1 MRQNVIVR
9 GGTLVD
15 GTGGP
20 SRRADV
26 RVREGKIT
34 EIGPD
39 LKPDGETEIDASGAT
54 VAPGFID
61 GHTHFDPSLFW
72 DQACDPM
79 PQHGVTTVLF
89 GNCSLSLAPV
99 RAAHRK
105 QVSDTFGL
113 IEEFPEIAFTD
124 HVPWDWETYPDYI
137 GSMSRRGFGVNVAG
151 LVGLSMLRLYVLGE
165 EAWERPSTAE
175 ERRQVVHLLEEA
187 LAAGAAGFS
196 TSFFDRGPDGRL
208 VPSAMVDD
216 DELSALIAATGRH
229 RGHFETI
236 PADVNKGRGKAMESL
251 EQQARWCA
259 AAGVTL
265 TWNAFFDL
273 QSDPTF
279 SEDYLAFAQRLQKEG
294 LPALPTVSPR
304 PVDFMMNWDGG
315 LSFLKL
321 AAWNDFLQAP
331 RPAKQKM
338 LSDPAW
344 RARAARDWDSAD
356 EGAFP
361 HRRIETVIITQ
372 VEHPELA
379 RFAGKP
385 LTAWV
390 DEHGGHPSDALA
402 DWVAKNDLRPELA
415 FTVGNHD
422 PARLGRLLADPATLV
437 SASDAGAHVQGL
449 CTSGDT
455 TLLLTRYVRELGLF
469 SLERGVAELTSR
481 QADVYGFTDRG
492 RLEVGKAGDLVV
504 FDLDELR
511 WGDQEPVHDFPG
523 GGLRYRRP
531 PGGYRATVANGV
543 VTQIGGKSTGA
554 LPGAWLPGKHP
565 GAALA

>member
-1 MRQNVIVR
+1 MDDNVIVR

-26 RVREGKIT
+26 RVRAGKIT
-34 EIGPD
+34 EIGPG
-39 LKPDGETEIDASGAT
+39 LKPDGETEIDATGAV

-113 IEEFPEIAFTD
+113 IEEFPEVAFTD
-124 HVPWDWETYPDYI
+124 HVPWDWESYPDYVQ
-137 GSMSRRGFGVNVAG
+137 SMSRRGFGVNVAG

-165 EAWERPSTAE
+165 EAWERPSTE
-175 ERRQVVHLLEEA
+175 DERRQVVRLLEEA
-187 LAAGAAGFS
+187 LIAGAAGFS
-196 TSFFDRGPDGRL
+196 ASFHDRGADGRH

-216 DELSALIAATGRH
+216 EELSALIAALGRR

-236 PADVNKGRGKAMESL
+236 PAEVNKGRGKAMEGL

-273 QSDPTF
+273 QSDPTL
-279 SEDYLAFAQRLQKEG
+279 SEDYLAFARRLQKQG

-304 PVDFMMNWDGG
+304 PVDFMVNWGG
-315 LSFLKL
+315 GMTFWALP
-321 AAWNDFLQAP
+321 AWNEFVQAKP
-331 RPAKQKM
+331 AAKQQM
-338 LSDPAW
+338 LADPAW
-344 RARAARDWDSAD
+344 RARAARDWDSTD
-356 EGAFP
+356 EGIFP
-361 HRRIETVIITQ
+361 HRKLDSLIISQ
-372 VEHPELA
+372 VEAPELE

-385 LTAWV
+385 FSVWAR
-390 DEHGGHPSDALA
+390 EHGGHPSDALA
-402 DWVAKNDLRPELA
+402 DWVAKNDLHPELA

-422 PARLGRLLADPATLV
+422 PARLGKLLVDPATLV
-437 SASDAGAHVQGL
+437 SASDAGAHVQGH

-455 TLLLTRYVRELGLF
+455 TLLLTRYVRDLGLF
-469 SLERGVAELTSR
+469 TLEQAIAELTGR
-481 QADVYGFTDRG
+481 QADVYGFGDRG
-492 RLEVGKAGDLVV
+492 RVQVGKAGDLVV
-504 FDLDELR
+504 FDLDDLN
-511 WGDQEPVHDFPG
+511 WGDPEPVRDFPG

-531 PGGYRATVANGV
+531 PGGYRATVANGI
-543 VTQIGGKSTGA
+543 VTQLGGKSTGS
-554 LPGAWLPGKHP
+554 LPGAWLPGKQP
-565 GAALA
+565 GPALA